1 MWPLLLDMTK
11 EESVQNLRNLELE
24 AYSQLVSALRAQ
36 GYPNADKLKLL
47 KDTGYLLNISLDRHK
62 AEVRRAISDEKLNTI
77 AYHMTGHTASRE
89 DWAKEGQRLVPLLT
103 REAPQTLY
111 SLVANDASESASQCN
126 KLLPPPASTE
136 RKRPV
141 VSPVTALATPETS
154 KTIPFMKQE
163 ENVSKKRKL
172 MVPENTNINQNV
184 LGPKLCRIQQ
194 VYRQRTKLKP
204 KEIVK
209 KVDHEHSE
217 LVQHRMIHPGSIHS
231 FSQSHTGL
239 SSSSQSSQSQFVN
252 QRIHI
257 LQNISLQSV
266 KEELPD
272 EELTDGNNSE
282 TPEHSIVPQVPL
294 CSNENQAPKPK
305 VITTVKPNASITVK
319 QVSPQTAGPSTE
331 PQKCIKIT
339 PKTPITKTVN
349 SGQKLIVVSNAQTI
363 PSNSIL
369 QRTLQIPFVKNIS
382 IKKLD
387 KFKIVTSNSTSTNL
401 HLTNVTNSGANSVK
415 HKVVTV
421 KTNPATKKVIPLSQ
435 LQVMSSKGSIKV
447 VPLGGKIVGKSMSG
461 TSSPLYIVNSTQ
473 VSKST
478 TTPTITT
485 SKLQMEKPDVKLE
498 ESGAEIGSSASTTTT
513 ICNRENGK
521 SSVLEDILKAS
532 GVIAEENAVEDY
544 DSKIA
549 EFHISQNKGGSENES
564 DQLEEID
571 ICESNVECTSITD
584 DKIQEDCI
592 SNDIEQ
598 NIKVEEKM
606 EFDVNEIAEFEN
618 SLSLTS
624 HLSEEITTEE
634 VPLDVLMDVE
644 VSKISDTECN

>member
-77 AYHMTGHTASRE
+77 AYHITGHTASRE

-141 VSPVTALATPETS
+141 VSPVTAIATPETS
-154 KTIPFMKQE
+154 KIIPFMKQE

-266 KEELPD
+266 KDELPD
-272 EELTDGNNSE
+272 EEQTEGNNSE

-339 PKTPITKTVN
+339 PKTPMTKTVN

-401 HLTNVTNSGANSVK
+401 HLTNVTNSGVNSVK

-485 SKLQMEKPDVKLE
+485 SKLQTEKSEVKLE

-549 EFHISQNKGGSENES
+549 EFHISQNKVGSENES

-592 SNDIEQ
+592 SNDIEYTRP
-598 NIKVEEKM
+598 
-606 EFDVNEIAEFEN
+606 FE
-618 SLSLTS
+618 
-624 HLSEEITTEE
+624 
-634 VPLDVLMDVE
+634 
-644 VSKISDTECN
+644 